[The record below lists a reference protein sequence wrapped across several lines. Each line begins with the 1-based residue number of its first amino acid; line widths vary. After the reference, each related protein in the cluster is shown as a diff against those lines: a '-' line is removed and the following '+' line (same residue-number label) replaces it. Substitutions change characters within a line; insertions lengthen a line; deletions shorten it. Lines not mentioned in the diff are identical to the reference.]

1 MINKLQFDEFQRAIG
16 ISKNDTF
23 SLLLGAGC
31 SINSDIP
38 SAEDCIW
45 EWKRD
50 IYKTNNSSSFGW
62 IDNYKN
68 PKTQEII
75 QNWLN
80 NQGIYPERGCKEEY
94 SFYAYKCYP
103 IDEHRRQYFQKICSG
118 KKPSIGYKLIPLLAR
133 KGMLDSV
140 WTTNLDDLV
149 VTACIGNGIQAIEI
163 TLDSVQR
170 LNNRPQNRHELP
182 VIKLHGDFK
191 YGDLKNTEEEL
202 LNQDKTFRERLIE
215 YVQDKHLIVL
225 GYSGR
230 DTSLMDTLKEAYSKQ
245 GGGIL
250 YWCGYGDNINSDIA
264 ELIQIATKNGR
275 RAFYI
280 PTDGFDSTLRKS
292 TQIVVE
298 DDNNLKKELLELH
311 QTSNINDTITPFDL
325 KCERVNKLL
334 KSNIFRISFPDEV
347 FVFDVSISDK
357 PWKFVDERTLER
369 NDISAVPY
377 NKQIWAFGRLD
388 IIKDIFKDVM
398 NSDIQRKPLANI
410 KIYNTAVSR
419 LLLTTICKILAL
431 QSNLK
436 TDYKGKIWTENN
448 SKSISGHIVYNAV
461 LLSFDRISGEY
472 YLSLNP
478 DFVLANPNIEKS
490 SIQTIGLFFF
500 QKLWNQQFN
509 EYINYWREILL
520 KKNNEYEFPINSGTG
535 FKFKIKNIP
544 VFTNIC
550 DLNNPRINNHNVS
563 SHHLLLQGVQFKEIP
578 LLFSTNNGNRT
589 ATDTHPMRGLLINK
603 PYETGVNDFLEKSI
617 TLGIISPSQDALRF
631 YQFLENQNSKIK
643 KHNDKDNYIIDY
655 EGFFAIYGVS
665 LSFPTPN
672 DNEWERINEPLIM
685 GIKETAQQIKQLI
698 CDSIVK
704 ISSTTRRKII
714 VIYIPQRWEPYT
726 SYQLDGE
733 SFDLHDYVKA
743 FCAEKGIMS
752 QLIREKT
759 INDTIQKC
767 QIHWWLS
774 LSFFVKSFRTP
785 WILANTNN
793 TTAFAGLGYSVENKK
808 DINGHIVLGCSHIYS
823 SNGEGLKYKL
833 AKISN
838 DKIQWRHK
846 KPHLCYDD
854 AYEFGKSIVNLFY
867 ESMNELPKRVVI
879 HKRTFYTDEEKQ
891 GIIDSISDNK
901 KIESIDLIEI
911 NFENNIKYAS
921 SKIHDGK
928 VDIDG
933 FSVSRGTC
941 IQLSSKEALLWAHGV
956 IPSVI
961 NPNWNFYPG
970 GRYIPKPL
978 RIIKHYGTGSL
989 EQIANEILGLTKMNW
1004 NSLNMYSQ
1012 LPATISSSNDIARI
1026 GKLIGANSMH
1036 EYDYRYFI

>member
-1 MINKLQFDEFQRAIG
+1 MIEKLQIDEFQRAIG
-16 ISKNDTF
+16 ISKNDVF

-50 IYKTNNSSSFGW
+50 IYKTNNSSSLSW
-62 IDNYKN
+62 VDNYKN
-68 PKTQEII
+68 HKTQEII

-80 NQGIYPERGCKEEY
+80 NQGKYPEKGSKEEY
-94 SFYAYKCYP
+94 SFYAKECYR

-118 KKPSIGYKLIPLLAR
+118 KKPSIGYKTIPLLA
-133 KGMLDSV
+133 KTGMLDSV

-149 VTACIGNGIQAIEI
+149 VTACAGSGIQTIEI
-163 TLDSVQR
+163 TLDSVLR
-170 LNNRPQNRHELP
+170 LNNRSQNRNELP

-191 YGDLKNTEEEL
+191 YGDLKNTDEEL
-202 LNQDKTFRERLIE
+202 LNQDTTFRERLIE
-215 YVQDKHLIVL
+215 YVQDKHLIVV

-230 DTSLMDTLKEAYSKQ
+230 DISLMNTLKEAYSKQ

-250 YWCGYGDNINSDIA
+250 YWCGYGDNINSEVV
-264 ELIQIATKNGR
+264 ELLQHANKNGR

-280 PTDGFDSTLRKS
+280 PTEGFDSTLRKI

-298 DDNNLKKELLELH
+298 DNNLKKELIELQ
-311 QTSNINDTITPFDL
+311 QTNNTKESLTPFNLRID
-325 KCERVNKLL
+325 RVNKLL
-334 KSNIFRISFPDEV
+334 KSNIFKINFPDEV
-347 FVFDVSISDK
+347 FVFDASINEK
-357 PWKFVDERTLER
+357 PWKFVEGRVLER

-388 IIKDIFKDVM
+388 VVKDIFKDVI
-398 NSDIQRKPLANI
+398 NGDIQRKPLANI

-419 LLLTTICKILAL
+419 LLLTTMCKILAQ

-436 TDYKGKIWTENN
+436 TDYKSKIWTENN
-448 SKSISGHIVYNAV
+448 SSTISEQKVYNAV
-461 LLSFDRISGEY
+461 RLSFDKISGEY
-472 YLSLNP
+472 YLSINP
-478 DFVLANPNIEKS
+478 DFVLSNPNIEKII
-490 SIQTIGLFFF
+490 IQSIGLSFFH
-500 QKLWNQQFN
+500 QLWNRQFN
-509 EYINYWREILL
+509 DYINSWREVLL
-520 KKNNEYEFPINSGTG
+520 KKNNEYEFPIDSGTG
-535 FKFKIKNIP
+535 FKFKIKSIP
-544 VFTNIC
+544 IFTNIC
-550 DLNNPRINNHNVS
+550 DLNNLYANNHNVPN
-563 SHHLLLQGVQFKEIP
+563 HHLLLQGVQFKEVP
-578 LLFSTNNGNRT
+578 LLFSTNNGSRT
-589 ATDTHPMRGLLINK
+589 TTDTHPMRGLVTNK

-617 TLGIISPSQDALRF
+617 DLGVISPLQDASAF
-631 YQFLENQNSKIK
+631 YQFLENQNTKIK
-643 KHNDKDNYIIDY
+643 KHNEKDSYIIDY
-655 EGFFAIYGVS
+655 EGFFATYGVS

-672 DNEWERINEPLIM
+672 DCEWEKINEPQISKV
-685 GIKETAQQIKQLI
+685 KETAQQIKQLI

-704 ISSTTRRKII
+704 INSTTRRKII
-714 VIYIPQRWEPYT
+714 VIYIPKRWESYT
-726 SYQLDGE
+726 SYQIEGE
-733 SFDLHDYVKA
+733 SFDLHDYIKA

-759 INDTIQKC
+759 INDTTQKC
-767 QIHWWLS
+767 QINWWLS

-793 TTAFAGLGYSVENKK
+793 TTAFAGLGYSVENKN
-808 DINGHIVLGCSHIYS
+808 DVDGHIVLGCSHIYS

-833 AKISN
+833 ARISN

-846 KPHLCYDD
+846 KPHLSYDD
-854 AYEFGKSIVNLFY
+854 AYEFGKSILNLFY

-879 HKRTFYTDEEKQ
+879 HKRTFFTDEEKQ
-891 GIIDSISDNK
+891 GIIDSISDNNK
-901 KIESIDLIEI
+901 VESIDLVEI
-911 NFENNIKYAS
+911 NFENNIKYTS
-921 SKIHDGK
+921 SRIYNGK

-933 FSVSRGTC
+933 YSVSRGTC
-941 IQLSSKEALLWAHGV
+941 IQLNSKEALLWAHGV

-961 NPNWNFYPG
+961 NPKWNFYPG

-1026 GKLIGANSMH
+1026 GKLIGANSKH

>member
-1 MINKLQFDEFQRAIG
+1 MTQKLQFDEFQRAIG

-50 IYKTNNSSSFGW
+50 IYKTNNSSSLGW

-80 NQGIYPERGCKEEY
+80 NQGTYPDRGSKEEY
-94 SFYAYKCYP
+94 SFYACKCYP

-118 KKPSIGYKLIPLLAR
+118 KKPSIGYKTIPLLAR

-149 VTACIGNGIQAIEI
+149 VTACVGSEIQPIEI

-170 LNNRPQNRHELP
+170 LNNRSQNRSELP

-191 YGDLKNTEEEL
+191 YGDLKNTEAEL

-215 YVQDKHLIVL
+215 YVQDKHLIVV

-230 DTSLMDTLKEAYSKQ
+230 DASLMDSLKEAYSKQ

-250 YWCGYGDNINSDIA
+250 YWCGYGDNINSDVA
-264 ELIQIATKNGR
+264 ELIQLANENGR

-280 PTDGFDSTLRKS
+280 PTDGFDSTLRKI
-292 TQIVVE
+292 TQIVVDE
-298 DDNNLKKELLELH
+298 DDNLKKELFELH
-311 QTSNINDTITPFDL
+311 QTSNTKETITPFDL
-325 KCERVNKLL
+325 KIGRVNKLL
-334 KSNIFRISFPDEV
+334 KSNIFQIIFPDEV
-347 FVFDVSISDK
+347 FVFDAQINDK
-357 PWKFVDERTLER
+357 PWKFVEEKSLIR
-369 NDISAVPY
+369 NDISAVPC

-388 IIKDIFKDVM
+388 IIKDVFKDVI
-398 NSDIQRKPLANI
+398 NGDIQRKPLVDV

-419 LLLTTICKILAL
+419 LLLTTICKILA
-431 QSNLK
+431 QQNNLK
-436 TDYKGKIWTENN
+436 TGYKGKIWTENN
-448 SKSISGHIVYNAV
+448 PKTISNQTVYNSIR
-461 LLSFDRISGEY
+461 LSFDRISGDY
-472 YLSLNP
+472 YLSINP
-478 DFVLANPNIEKS
+478 DFVLANPDVEKS
-490 SIQTIGLFFF
+490 IIQNIGLTFFH
-500 QKLWNQQFN
+500 KLWNQQYN
-509 EYINYWREILL
+509 EYVNHWREILL
-520 KKNNEYEFPINSGTG
+520 KNNNEYEFPVNSGSG
-535 FKFKIKNIP
+535 FKFKIKSTPI
-544 VFTNIC
+544 FTNIC
-550 DLNNPRINNHNVS
+550 DLNNPFTNNHNIPN
-563 SHHLLLQGVQFKEIP
+563 HHLSLKGVQFKEAP

-589 ATDTHPMRGLLINK
+589 ATDTHPMRGLLSNK
-603 PYETGVNDFLEKSI
+603 PYETGVSDFLDKTI
-617 TLGIISPSQDALRF
+617 ALGIISPLQDASVF
-631 YQFLENQNSKIK
+631 YQFLENQNTKIE
-643 KHNDKDNYIIDY
+643 KHNKDDNYIVDY
-655 EGFFAIYGVS
+655 EGFFVTYGVS
-665 LSFPTPN
+665 LSLPTPN
-672 DNEWERINEPLIM
+672 DSEWEKINEPQII
-685 GIKETAQQIKQLI
+685 GIKETAQQIRQLI

-704 ISSTTRRKII
+704 INSTTHRRII
-714 VIYIPQRWEPYT
+714 VIYIPQRWELYT
-726 SYQLDGE
+726 SYQIDGE
-733 SFDLHDYVKA
+733 SFDLHDYIKA

-759 INDTIQKC
+759 INDAKQKC
-767 QIHWWLS
+767 QINWWLS

-793 TTAFAGLGYSVENKK
+793 TTAFAGLGYSAESKN
-808 DINGHIVLGCSHIYS
+808 DISGHIVLGCSHIYS

-833 AKISN
+833 ARIGN
-838 DKIQWRHK
+838 DRIQWRRK

-879 HKRTFYTDEEKQ
+879 HKRTFFTDEEKQ
-891 GIIDSISDNK
+891 GIIDSISDSN

-921 SKIHDGK
+921 SKICNGK

-941 IQLSSKEALLWAHGV
+941 IHLNSKEALLWAHGV

-961 NPNWNFYPG
+961 NPKWNFYPG

-978 RIIKHYGTGSL
+978 RIIKHHGTGSL

-1026 GKLIGANSMH
+1026 GKLIGANSKH

>member
-31 SINSDIP
+31 SISSDIP

-50 IYKTNNSSSFGW
+50 IYKTNNSSSLGW
-62 IDNYKN
+62 VDNYKN
-68 PKTQEII
+68 PRTQEII
-75 QNWLN
+75 QNWLS
-80 NQGIYPERGCKEEY
+80 NQGVYPERGSKEEY
-94 SFYAYKCYP
+94 SFYANKCYP

-118 KKPSIGYKLIPLLAR
+118 KKPSIGYKTIPLLAK

-149 VTACIGNGIQAIEI
+149 VTACVGNGIQAIEI
-163 TLDSVQR
+163 ALDSVQR
-170 LNNRPQNRHELP
+170 LNNRSQNRSELP

-215 YVQDKHLIVL
+215 YVQDKHLIVV

-230 DTSLMDTLKEAYSKQ
+230 DASLMNTLKKAYSKQ

-250 YWCGYGDNINSDIA
+250 YWCGYGDNLNSDVA
-264 ELIQIATKNGR
+264 ELLQLANESGR

-280 PTDGFDSTLRKS
+280 STDGFDSTLRKVA
-292 TQIVVE
+292 QIVVE
-298 DDNNLKKELLELH
+298 DDNNLKRELLELH
-311 QTSNINDTITPFDL
+311 QTSNIKETITPFDL
-325 KCERVNKLL
+325 KTERVNKLL
-334 KSNIFRISFPDEV
+334 KSNIFQISFPDEV
-347 FVFDVSISDK
+347 FVFDAPINDK
-357 PWKFVDERTLER
+357 PWKFVDERVLER

-377 NKQIWAFGRLD
+377 IKQIWAFGRLD
-388 IIKDIFKDVM
+388 VIKDVFKDVI
-398 NSDIQRKPLANI
+398 NGDIQRKPLANV
-410 KIYNTAVSR
+410 KIHNTAISR
-419 LLLTTICKILAL
+419 LLLTAVCKILVQ

-436 TDYKGKIWTENN
+436 TDYKSKIWTEKDSQTIGNQ
-448 SKSISGHIVYNAV
+448 IVYKAIR
-461 LLSFDRISGEY
+461 LSFDRVSGKY
-472 YLSLNP
+472 YLSMNP
-478 DFVLANPNIEKS
+478 DFVIASPNIEKS
-490 SIQTIGLFFF
+490 NIQAIGLSFFH
-500 QKLWNQQFN
+500 KLWNKEFN
-509 EYINYWREILL
+509 EYINFWRQILL
-520 KKNNEYEFPINSGTG
+520 EKNNEYEFPINSGTG
-535 FKFKIKNIP
+535 FKFKIKKIP

-550 DLNNPRINNHNVS
+550 DLNNSYTNNHNVPD
-563 SHHLLLQGVQFKEIP
+563 HHLLLQGVQFKEVP
-578 LLFSTNNGNRT
+578 LLFSTNNGNRI
-589 ATDTHPMRGLLINK
+589 ATDTHPMRGLLNNR

-617 TLGIISPSQDALRF
+617 ALGIVSPLQDASAF
-631 YQFLENQNSKIK
+631 YQFLENQNAKIPK
-643 KHNDKDNYIIDY
+643 YNNKDNYIIDY
-655 EGFFAIYGVS
+655 EGFFTTYGVS
-665 LSFPTPN
+665 LSFPTQN
-672 DNEWERINEPLIM
+672 DSEWETINEPQITGL
-685 GIKETAQQIKQLI
+685 KETAQQIRQSI

-714 VIYIPQRWEPYT
+714 VIYIPQRWEAYT
-726 SYQLDGE
+726 SYQINGE
-733 SFDLHDYVKA
+733 SFDLHDYLKA

-759 INDTIQKC
+759 INDNTQKC
-767 QIHWWLS
+767 QINWWLS

-793 TTAFAGLGYSVENKK
+793 TTAFAGLGYSVESKN

-833 AKISN
+833 ARISN
-838 DKIQWRHK
+838 DRIQWRHK

-879 HKRTFYTDEEKQ
+879 HKRTFFTDEEKQ
-891 GIIDSISDNK
+891 GIIDSISDSSK
-901 KIESIDLIEI
+901 VESIDLIEI
-911 NFENNIKYAS
+911 NFEDNIKYAS
-921 SKIHDGK
+921 SKIDNGEVK
-928 VDIDG
+928 VDEY
-933 FSVSRGTC
+933 SVSRGTC
-941 IQLSSKEALLWAHGV
+941 IQLNKQEALLWAHGV
-956 IPSVI
+956 IPSVV
-961 NPNWNFYPG
+961 NPKWNFYPG

-1026 GKLIGANSMH
+1026 GKLIGSSSKH